1 MKTIIFSLLILSC
14 LSCGN
19 YSRSNANSES
29 KNGQT
34 QSASNK
40 NVFNKKD
47 YGEKW
52 PFSIE
57 EIEVFCDGNSDVY
70 MRTSQGI
77 YALNGKAVG
86 KVNNSKSDVTDKTF
100 QEIWLDDSTMKGF
113 KITLPPEFIKQ
124 GLENCK

>member
-1 MKTIIFSLLILSC
+1 
-14 LSCGN
+14 
-19 YSRSNANSES
+19 
-29 KNGQT
+29 
-34 QSASNK
+34 
-40 NVFNKKD
+40 
-47 YGEKW
+47 
-52 PFSIE
+52 
-57 EIEVFCDGNSDVY
+57 